1 MNEEVAN
8 RFYALLRELMM
19 YANERLRIVLD
30 FDLNRP
36 SALDDP
42 FLESKCLLVLQEIW
56 ANVDIIDDFIRDNAF
71 RLPRSAAEAVA
82 QWKNALF
89 SVYHY
94 VGVHEERAIL
104 ISEEGIFAV
113 QSVAGSIE
121 DMLPKPPVSIE
132 GALLPYNEAI
142 VLQEPNRALGA
153 PVFDLDPSRIDEE
166 FLKSHPP
173 ISKACDLMLI
183 AKERN
188 KQRKEDEL
196 NYLLN
201 EVDEEDVPPL
211 GFHRGKL
218 YGIEGGERRRLI
230 DEEVRRSG
238 LTSEH
243 FFEEYGSHRLLKHT
257 VIPQLSVAL
266 MQLSKEVIGNI
277 ARDARMS
284 GYSKLRKAE
293 LADKVAAELSGNRQ
307 ADYLRRL
314 VSYAADNELQLV
326 ESLLNAGGERVF
338 EKADLSLAPREP
350 LSFAYRE
357 QGGFRA
363 FVPEELRGDELLN
376 IVRSELHIR
385 KLDDE
390 AAAVL
395 EASAFLYGVIELEE
409 AYRLYCGF
417 ADEPISLDR
426 FGIVASGY
434 FPDTCSTD
442 VWEGEGK
449 RYAVHAE
456 LSRQTLMRHAVEDA
470 KGEEFAR
477 VYDELR
483 QQDVPE
489 EEWDERLSEALLRA
503 DALGAMSDRSKV
515 LLRRYAR
522 ENNDYVKFLIEEHAK
537 KERKP
542 LEKALVEE
550 TPLVFYGESAEGRAL
565 RHFLDGMVP
574 DGENDYYFAERVVDD
589 LLFASVRSGLI
600 DSMLGVLDR
609 YGFPQDSP
617 ATVKMVRLVTNLYN
631 SLPSWENNGWSPIE
645 QTEHIT
651 GKKMFF
657 APDGTELKPGRNDPC
672 PCGSG
677 KKYKKCC
684 GR

>member
-188 KQRKEDEL
+188 EQRKEDEL

-243 FFEEYGSHRLLKHT
+243 FFEEYGSHRLLKHAVT
-257 VIPQLSVAL
+257 PQLSVAL
-266 MQLSKEVIGNI
+266 MQLSKEAIGNI

-307 ADYLRRL
+307 AEYLRRL
-314 VSYAADNELQLV
+314 VSYAADNELRLV
-326 ESLLNAGGERVF
+326 ESLLDAGGERVF

-395 EASAFLYGVIELEE
+395 ETSTFLYGVIELEE

-470 KGEEFAR
+470 KDEEFAR

-489 EEWDERLSEALLRA
+489 EEWDERLSEALLHA
-503 DALGAMSDRSKV
+503 DALGAMSDRSTV
-515 LLRRYAR
+515 LLRRYTR
-522 ENNDYVKFLIEEHAK
+522 ENNDYVEFLIEEHAK

-542 LEKALVEE
+542 LEKALVEK

-645 QTEHIT
+645 QTERIT

>member
-1 MNEEVAN
+1 M
-8 RFYALLRELMM
+8 
-19 YANERLRIVLD
+19 
-30 FDLNRP
+30 
-36 SALDDP
+36 
-42 FLESKCLLVLQEIW
+42 
-56 ANVDIIDDFIRDNAF
+56 
-71 RLPRSAAEAVA
+71 
-82 QWKNALF
+82 
-89 SVYHY
+89 
-94 VGVHEERAIL
+94 
-104 ISEEGIFAV
+104 
-113 QSVAGSIE
+113 
-121 DMLPKPPVSIE
+121 
-132 GALLPYNEAI
+132 
-142 VLQEPNRALGA
+142 
-153 PVFDLDPSRIDEE
+153 FDLDPSRIDEE

-183 AKERN
+183 AKECN

-230 DEEVRRSG
+230 DEEVRRNG

-243 FFEEYGSHRLLKHT
+243 FFEEYGSHRLLKHA
-257 VIPQLSVAL
+257 VMPQLPVAL
-266 MQLSKEVIGNI
+266 MQLSKEAIGSI

-395 EASAFLYGVIELEE
+395 EASTFLYGVIELEE

-434 FPDTCSTD
+434 FLDTCSTD

-456 LSRQTLMRHAVEDA
+456 LSRQTLMRHAVENA
-470 KGEEFAR
+470 KDEEFAR

-489 EEWDERLSEALLRA
+489 EEWDERLSEALLHAR
-503 DALGAMSDRSKV
+503 ALGAMSDRSKV

-522 ENNDYVKFLIEEHAK
+522 ENNDYVEFLIEEHAK